1 MRPGIRREKR
11 QVAGVEVEVRFPE
24 FGVDHNR
31 YAGQVVTV
39 IVPGHEDPPLR
50 YVIGRSRLPEGVGTD
65 TPEGQDAALLILMPQ
80 IETDVSAVLAGKEV
94 DAQKVP
100 LY

>member
-1 MRPGIRREKR
+1 MRREKR
-11 QVAGVEVEVRFPE
+11 RVAGVEVEVRFPE
-24 FGVDHNR
+24 FGVDHSR

-50 YVIGRSRLPEGVGTD
+50 YVIGRSRLPEGVETD
-65 TPEGQDAALLILMPQ
+65 TPEGQDAALRILMPQ
-80 IETDVSAVLAGKEV
+80 IETDVPSVLAGTEV
-94 DAQKVP
+94 AARKVS

>member
-1 MRPGIRREKR
+1 MRPGMRTEKR
-11 QVAGVEVEVRFPE
+11 RIAGLEVGVRFPE

-39 IVPGHEDPPLR
+39 IVPGHDDHPLR
-50 YVIGRSRLPEGVGTD
+50 YVVGRSRLPEGVGTD
-65 TPEGQDAALLILMPQ
+65 TPEGQDAALLILMPK
-80 IETDVSAVLAGKEV
+80 IETDVSEVLAGKKV
-94 DAQKVP
+94 PAQKVP